1 MSAADKKK
9 AEADKANL
17 EDSVTSDDK
26 RKQMEK
32 DLAVIHKAE
41 AARQKRE
48 VDDHFDQNTTYRYL
62 S

>member
-1 MSAADKKK
+1 
-9 AEADKANL
+9 
-17 EDSVTSDDK
+17 
-26 RKQMEK
+26 MEK

-48 VDDHFDQNTTYRYL
+48 VEDHFDQNTTYRYL